1 MKRELTYARG
11 AAGAATRDRYPRW
24 FILNLS
30 GFTLLMAL
38 IWAAAAQA
46 RGAPESFADLAEEL
60 LPSVVNI
67 QVTQTAKAGREGGRP
82 PAIPQLPPG
91 SPFEDFFK
99 DFFERQQRE
108 GRRSR
113 PVAAVG
119 SGFIIDP
126 KGLVVTNNHVI
137 DGAESITLIFQDGS
151 KAEAEVVGTDPK
163 IDIAVL
169 RFEPESD
176 SSLKAIRWGDSDVAR
191 VGDWVVAIGNPLGLG
206 GTVTAGIISARGR
219 DIRAGPYDDFIQ
231 TDASINKGNSGGPL
245 FNMDGQVIG
254 INTAI
259 FSQSGGSIGIGFS
272 VPANLARNVVN
283 QLIEFGRT
291 KRGWLGVQ
299 IQTVTDEIA
308 DGLGL
313 DSAQGALVA
322 RVNEEGPAKKAGV
335 RPGDV
340 ILRFDDKPIEE
351 MRQLPRIVAETM
363 VGADVK
369 VQIWRKGEIKNL
381 SVRLGELEKAE
392 KKIAA
397 LPSEQDQAEPEKAI
411 SSLGMKLGTITP
423 EAREQF
429 KLGDDVKGV
438 VVIEVDKESAA
449 AEKGIRP
456 GDVIVEVGQEEVDSP
471 SQVVE
476 KVHQEQES
484 NKRKT
489 VLLLVQRAG
498 DLMFIAVRLKEDS

>member
-11 AAGAATRDRYPRW
+11 ASVAATRSRYPRR
-24 FILNLS
+24 FFLYLS
-30 GFTLLMAL
+30 GFTLLLAL
-38 IWAAAAQA
+38 IWTVAAEA

-67 QVTQTAKAGREGGRP
+67 QVTQSVKARREGRRAP
-82 PAIPQLPPG
+82 TIPQLPPG

-99 DFFERQQRE
+99 DFFDRQERE

-119 SGFIIDP
+119 SGFIVDA

-137 DGAESITLIFQDGS
+137 DGAESITVIFQDGS

-163 IDIAVL
+163 TDVAVL
-169 RFEPESD
+169 RFKPD
-176 SSLKAIRWGDSDVAR
+176 PKSSLKAIRWGNSDVSR

-245 FNMDGQVIG
+245 FNLDGEVIG

-313 DSAQGALVA
+313 DKAQGALVA
-322 RVNEEGPAKKAGV
+322 RVTEEGPAKQAGV

-381 SVRLGELEKAE
+381 SVRLGELEQAE
-392 KKIAA
+392 KQIAA
-397 LPSEQDQAEPEKAI
+397 LSTEEEKTAPEVDI
-411 SSLGMKLGTITP
+411 TSLGMKLSAITP
-423 EAREQF
+423 ETRERF
-429 KLGDDVKGV
+429 KLDDDVKGV
-438 VVIEVDKESAA
+438 VVLEVDEESAA

-471 SQVVE
+471 GQVAE

-498 DLMFIAVRLKEDS
+498 DLMFVAVRLKEDS

>member
-1 MKRELTYARG
+1 MKPELMYARG
-11 AAGAATRDRYPRW
+11 AAGAAKRSRYPQW
-24 FILNLS
+24 FILHVS
-30 GFTLLMAL
+30 GFMLLMAL
-38 IWAAAAQA
+38 IWTAGAAA

-67 QVTQTAKAGREGGRP
+67 QVTQTVTARREGGSP

-99 DFFERQQRE
+99 DFFDRQERG

-119 SGFIIDP
+119 SGFIIDA

-137 DGAESITLIFQDGS
+137 DGAESITVIFQDGS

-163 IDIAVL
+163 IDVAVL
-169 RFEPESD
+169 RFEVDPD
-176 SSLKAIRWGDSDVAR
+176 KTLKAIRWGDSDIAR

-219 DIRAGPYDDFIQ
+219 DIRSGPYDDFIQ

-245 FNMDGQVIG
+245 FNLDGEVIG

-272 VPANLARNVVN
+272 VPSKLARNVVR

-299 IQTVTDEIA
+299 IQTVTEEIA

-313 DSAQGALVA
+313 DGAKGALVA
-322 RVNEEGPAKKAGV
+322 RVNEDGPANAAGV

-340 ILRFDDKPIEE
+340 ILKFDGKPIEE

-369 VQIWRKGEIKNL
+369 VQVWRRGEIKNL
-381 SVRLGELEKAE
+381 SVQLGELEQAE

-397 LPSEQDQAEPEKAI
+397 LPAEEEAVPEQDI
-411 SSLGMKLGTITP
+411 SSLGMKLAAITP
-423 EAREQF
+423 EARERF
-429 KLGDDVKGV
+429 KIGDDVKGV
-438 VVIEVDKESAA
+438 VVIEVDADSAA

-471 SQVVE
+471 NQVAK
-476 KVHQEQES
+476 KVHEEQES

-498 DLMFIAVRLKEDS
+498 DLMFVAVRLKEDS